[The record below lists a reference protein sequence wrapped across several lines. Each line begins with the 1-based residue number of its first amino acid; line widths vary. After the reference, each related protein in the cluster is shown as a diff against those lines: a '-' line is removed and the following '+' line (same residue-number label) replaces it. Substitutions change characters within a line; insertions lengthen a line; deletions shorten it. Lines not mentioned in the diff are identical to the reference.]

1 MEKSYEKALRGEKG
15 MEILMKDAYGRIK
28 GKYENGIHDISP
40 KSGHNLTLSIDMDLQ
55 QYGEQLMAGKIGAI
69 VPRVFHLLPF
79 ERKVFFG
86 YFKCL
91 AESQSVKILYV
102 FRYDHHVVCG
112 FVEDNEFPVTVIY
125 KSTCRIYDTL
135 EKCIAFSTFLVFV
148 VFSNTVGVNSL
159 ACTLLAIIKR
169 PVFYAYIPKDDFSHC

>member
-1 MEKSYEKALRGEKG
+1 MLEYSMLYPVSTVSRRL
-15 MEILMKDAYGRIK
+15 
-28 GKYENGIHDISP
+28 
-40 KSGHNLTLSIDMDLQ
+40 
-55 QYGEQLMAGKIGAI
+55 
-69 VPRVFHLLPF
+69 VFHLLPF

-91 AESQSVKILYV
+91 AESQSVKVLYV

-148 VFSNTVGVNSL
+148 VSYL
-159 ACTLLAIIKR
+159 QR
-169 PVFYAYIPKDDFSHC
+169 E